1 MEMLIQVWTKG
12 IYRENSK
19 DSDQTARMC
28 SLIRIFAV
36 CIMLYS
42 SLLIMSLTLFS
53 NLQDDLRGSFRRGR
67 DLKDLSSSLPSSSF
81 YSDTS
86 SK

>member
-1 MEMLIQVWTKG
+1 
-12 IYRENSK
+12 
-19 DSDQTARMC
+19 
-28 SLIRIFAV
+28 
-36 CIMLYS
+36 
-42 SLLIMSLTLFS
+42 MSLTLFS